1 MLDLFT
7 DDVERW
13 EVGSEKRTHGK
24 AEFEKEV
31 LPGPDVVRLGI
42 QIDRTIEEGNAL
54 VAEGLARV
62 YKKDGS
68 KINIQYCDIFEFEGE
83 KIRRITAYGAVV

>member
-7 DDVERW
+7 EDIERW
-13 EVGSEKRTHGK
+13 EVGGVKRTHGK

-42 QIDRTIEEGNAL
+42 RIDRTIEEGDVV
-54 VAEGLARV
+54 VAEGLAQIF
-62 YKKDGS
+62 KKDGS
-68 KINIQYCDIFEFEGE
+68 RLDVQYCDIFDFEGA
-83 KIRRITAYGAVV
+83 KVRRITAYGAVV